1 MYITI
6 SPQKT
11 GGAFPKSSAG
21 FVSYLEKENEG
32 KSLENQEFFFNQ
44 EEDRVDPE
52 TVIQEIDGNTAKLK
66 SSEPKF
72 YSVTLNPS
80 AYELKNVQSNEQ
92 LKAYTREVMKAYA
105 QSFNRDIDGR
115 PVNVNDLKYFAK
127 LETQRTYKGTDWK
140 IKENQPY
147 ATRILKLKNEMRRI
161 RQGEQSGNLKSLQQ
175 QMDKLEREAPHQLNG
190 QRITQ
195 GMPKEGNQAHI
206 HIIISRKDAS
216 NRYSLSPG
224 SKYKASQVVM
234 NGKMVQRGFDRD
246 HFFKQAEKVF
256 DQKFGYRR
264 NFVESYQA
272 RKMFLQ
278 QPKNYLQ
285 QLAKLPTPEKRIAF
299 RMLRAAGLPNLP
311 SIPTNKVQLALKTFK
326 SLKRGVEIALKSGS
340 IGI

>member
-11 GGAFPKSSAG
+11 GGSFPKSSSG

-32 KSLENQEFFFNQ
+32 KSPEAQEFFFNQ
-44 EEDRVDPE
+44 DEDRVTPE
-52 TVIQEIDGNTAKLK
+52 TVIKEIDGNTAKLK
-66 SSEPKF
+66 NSEPKF
-72 YSVTLNPS
+72 YSITLNPS
-80 AYELKNVQSNEQ
+80 AYELKQLQSNEQ
-92 LKAYTREVMKAYA
+92 LKEYTREVMKAYA
-105 QSFNRDIDGR
+105 ASFNREIEGR

-147 ATRILKLKNEMRRI
+147 ATRILELKNDMRRI
-161 RQGEQSGNLKSLQQ
+161 RQGETTGDLKSLQQ
-175 QMDKLEREAPHQLNG
+175 QIDKLEREAPHQLNG

-224 SKYKASQVVM
+224 SKYKASGVMM
-234 NGKMVQRGFDRD
+234 NGKMVQRGFDRN

-256 DQKFGYRR
+256 DRQFGYQR
-264 NFVESYQA
+264 NFVESYKA

-278 QPKNYLQ
+278 QPKSYLH
-285 QLAKLPTPEKRIAF
+285 QLTKLPTPEKRIAF
-299 RMLRAAGLPNLP
+299 QMLRASGLPNLP
-311 SIPTNKVQLALKTFK
+311 AIPTNKVQLALKVFK
-326 SLKRGVEIALKSGS
+326 SLKRGVDIAIKSGS